1 MGPDRAGAED
11 SDRLGKKD
19 NGLRPRR
26 RSPTLGDPPLYFLLP
41 VEGLLPLVLLEPE
54 LGERVVLPVL
64 LPVPE
69 VPVALLPEVVPE
81 VLPEVLPEVPLPDED
96 EPLAEDLK

>member
-1 MGPDRAGAED
+1 VGPDRAGAED

-26 RSPTLGDPPLYFLLP
+26 RSPTLGDLPLYFLLP
-41 VEGLLPLVLLEPE
+41 VDELLPLEPV

-64 LPVPE
+64 LLPVPD